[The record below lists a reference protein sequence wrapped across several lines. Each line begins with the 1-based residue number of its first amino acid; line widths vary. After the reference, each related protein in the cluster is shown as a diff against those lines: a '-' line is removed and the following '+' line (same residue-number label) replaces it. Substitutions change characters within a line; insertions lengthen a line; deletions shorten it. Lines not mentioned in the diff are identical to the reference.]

1 MDNFIFSINATLPI
15 FLTMIL
21 GLFFRK
27 IGVFDDAFTNKM
39 NSFVFKFALPA
50 LLFEDL
56 WEENFYQAWD
66 GGFVLFCFC
75 ATLGCILV
83 STLLSSF
90 LKDKSD
96 RGEFIQAS
104 YRSSAAILGI
114 AFIVNIYGQSGMAP
128 LMIIGTVP
136 LYNICAVAALTL
148 TAPATQATS
157 TSQTA
162 STKSGVSNSASANA
176 TSAVPSTKVRLIRTA
191 KGVITNPIILG
202 IAAGFAWSLLKL
214 PHPVILQKTVHNLG
228 VLATPLGLMAMGA
241 SFDMKKAF
249 YKMKPA
255 FVCTFL
261 KLLGYSGVLMP
272 VAIAL
277 GYRNEALVAIL
288 VMLGSATTVSSY
300 TMAKSMGHE
309 GTLSSSV
316 VMLTT
321 LLSAFTLTGWLFVL
335 KTFALI

>member
-83 STLLSSF
+83 STVLSSF

-148 TAPATQATS
+148 TAPAAQA
-157 TSQTA
+157 A
-162 STKSGVSNSASANA
+162 STKSGVSNSANTA
-176 TSAVPSTKVRLIRTA
+176 STGAASSVASDTKARLLRTV

-335 KTFALI
+335 KTFSLI

>member
-15 FLTMIL
+15 FLTMVL
-21 GLFFRK
+21 GLVFRK
-27 IGVFDDAFTNKM
+27 AGVFDDAFTNKM

-83 STLLSSF
+83 STILSSF
-90 LKDKSD
+90 LKEKSD

-148 TAPATQATS
+148 TSPTLTS
-157 TSQTA
+157 NVLDTSNRAAKNSLT
-162 STKSGVSNSASANA
+162 SKSKASA
-176 TSAVPSTKVRLIRTA
+176 VSTRDRLLRTA
-191 KGVITNPIILG
+191 KGIITNPIILG

-241 SFDMKKAF
+241 SFDIKKAF
-249 YKMKPA
+249 YKLKPA
-255 FVCTFL
+255 IVCTVL
-261 KLLGYSGVLMP
+261 KLVGYSGVLMP

-309 GTLSSSV
+309 GTLSASV

-321 LLSAFTLTGWLFVL
+321 LLSAFTLTGWLFLL
-335 KTFALI
+335 KTLSLI

>member
-21 GLFFRK
+21 GLVFRK
-27 IGVFDDAFTNKM
+27 IGVFDDAFTNRM

-66 GGFVLFCFC
+66 GSFVLFCFC
-75 ATLGCILV
+75 ATLGCIIV
-83 STLLSSF
+83 STVLSSF

-96 RGEFIQAS
+96 RGEFIQGS

-148 TAPATQATS
+148 TSPALSSAKSNSGSETS
-157 TSQTA
+157 ASKLTS
-162 STKSGVSNSASANA
+162 VSNSD
-176 TSAVPSTKVRLIRTA
+176 RLFRTV
-191 KGVITNPIILG
+191 KGIITNPIILG
-202 IAAGFAWSLLKL
+202 IAAGFAWS
-214 PHPVILQKTVHNLG
+214 LQKTVHNLG

-241 SFDMKKAF
+241 SFDIKKAF
-249 YKMKPA
+249 YKLKPSIA
-255 FVCTFL
+255 CAFL
-261 KLLGYSGVLMP
+261 KLIGYSGVLMP

-309 GTLSSSV
+309 GTLSASV

-321 LLSAFTLTGWLFVL
+321 LLSAFSLTAWLFIL
-335 KTFALI
+335 KTMGFI

>member
-21 GLFFRK
+21 GLVFRK

-83 STLLSSF
+83 STALSSF
-90 LKDKSD
+90 LRDKTD
-96 RGEFIQAS
+96 RGEFIQGS

-128 LMIIGTVP
+128 LMIVGTVP

-148 TAPATQATS
+148 TSPTISSDKNEAAF
-157 TSQTA
+157 
-162 STKSGVSNSASANA
+162 SND
-176 TSAVPSTKVRLIRTA
+176 RLIRTA
-191 KGVITNPIILG
+191 KGIITNPIILG
-202 IAAGFAWSLLKL
+202 IAAGFAWSLLKF
-214 PHPVILQKTVHNLG
+214 PHPTILQKTVHNLG

-241 SFDMKKAF
+241 SFDIKKAF
-249 YKMKPA
+249 YKVKPA
-255 FVCTFL
+255 IACTFL

-272 VAIAL
+272 IAITL

-309 GTLSSSV
+309 GTLSASV

-321 LLSAFTLTGWLFVL
+321 LLSAFTLTGWLFLL
-335 KTFALI
+335 KTLSFI

>member
-15 FLTMIL
+15 FLTMVL
-21 GLFFRK
+21 GLVFRK
-27 IGVFDDAFTNKM
+27 IGVFDDAFTNRM

-75 ATLGCILV
+75 ATLGCIIV
-83 STLLSSF
+83 STALSSF

-96 RGEFIQAS
+96 RGEFIQGS

-148 TAPATQATS
+148 TSPALSSAKSDPASETSSSKS
-157 TSQTA
+157 TS
-162 STKSGVSNSASANA
+162 VSNSD
-176 TSAVPSTKVRLIRTA
+176 RLFRTV
-191 KGVITNPIILG
+191 KGII
-202 IAAGFAWSLLKL
+202 
-214 PHPVILQKTVHNLG
+214 ILQKTVHNLG

-241 SFDMKKAF
+241 SFDIKKAF
-249 YKMKPA
+249 YKLKPSIA
-255 FVCTFL
+255 CAFL
-261 KLLGYSGVLMP
+261 KLIGYSGVLMP

-309 GTLSSSV
+309 GTLSASV

-321 LLSAFTLTGWLFVL
+321 LLSAFSLTAWLFIL
-335 KTFALI
+335 KTMSFI

>member
-21 GLFFRK
+21 GLVFRK

-83 STLLSSF
+83 STALSSF
-90 LKDKSD
+90 LRDKTD
-96 RGEFIQAS
+96 RGEFIQGS

-128 LMIIGTVP
+128 LMIVGTVP

-148 TAPATQATS
+148 TSPTISSDKNEAAF
-157 TSQTA
+157 
-162 STKSGVSNSASANA
+162 SND
-176 TSAVPSTKVRLIRTA
+176 RLIRTA
-191 KGVITNPIILG
+191 KGIITNSIILG
-202 IAAGFAWSLLKL
+202 IAAGFAWSLLKF
-214 PHPVILQKTVHNLG
+214 PHPTILQKTVHNLG

-241 SFDMKKAF
+241 SFDIKKAF
-249 YKMKPA
+249 YKVKPA
-255 FVCTFL
+255 IACTFL

-272 VAIAL
+272 IAITL

-309 GTLSSSV
+309 GTLSASV

-321 LLSAFTLTGWLFVL
+321 LLSAFTLTGWLFLL
-335 KTFALI
+335 KTLSFV

>member
-15 FLTMIL
+15 FLTMVL
-21 GLFFRK
+21 GLVFRK
-27 IGVFDDAFTNKM
+27 IGVFDDTFTNRM

-75 ATLGCILV
+75 ATLGCIIV
-83 STLLSSF
+83 STTLSSF

-96 RGEFIQAS
+96 RGEFIQGS
-104 YRSSAAILGI
+104 YRSSAAILGL

-148 TAPATQATS
+148 TSPALSSAKSDPASETSASKS
-157 TSQTA
+157 TS
-162 STKSGVSNSASANA
+162 VSNSD
-176 TSAVPSTKVRLIRTA
+176 RLFRTV
-191 KGVITNPIILG
+191 KGIITNPIILG

-214 PHPVILQKTVHNLG
+214 PHPTILQKTVHNLG

-241 SFDMKKAF
+241 SFDIKKAF
-249 YKMKPA
+249 YKLKPSIA
-255 FVCTFL
+255 CAFL
-261 KLLGYSGVLMP
+261 KLIGYSGILMP

-309 GTLSSSV
+309 GTLSASV

-321 LLSAFTLTGWLFVL
+321 LLSAFSLTAWLFIL
-335 KTFALI
+335 KTMSFI

>member
-1 MDNFIFSINATLPI
+1 MQTETKGAMKMENFIFSINATLPI

-21 GLFFRK
+21 GLVFRK
-27 IGVFDDAFTNKM
+27 TGVFDDAFTNKM

-83 STLLSSF
+83 SMVLSSF
-90 LKDKSD
+90 LKEKTD

-148 TAPATQATS
+148 TSPTLASPTLASPTLAS
-157 TSQTA
+157 A
-162 STKSGVSNSASANA
+162 STVS
-176 TSAVPSTKVRLIRTA
+176 TRDRLLRTA
-191 KGVITNPIILG
+191 KGIITNPIILG

-214 PHPVILQKTVHNLG
+214 PHPTILQKTVHNLG

-241 SFDMKKAF
+241 SFDIKKAF
-249 YKMKPA
+249 YKLKPA
-255 FVCTFL
+255 LVCTFL

-309 GTLSSSV
+309 GTLSASV

-321 LLSAFTLTGWLFVL
+321 LLSAFTLTGWL
-335 KTFALI
+335 

>member
-1 MDNFIFSINATLPI
+1 MDNFIFSINATFPI

-21 GLFFRK
+21 GLVFRK
-27 IGVFDDAFTNKM
+27 TGVFDDAFTNKM

-75 ATLGCILV
+75 ATLGCIIV
-83 STLLSSF
+83 STALSSL

-148 TAPATQATS
+148 TSPSNKTGSIS
-157 TSQTA
+157 TRD
-162 STKSGVSNSASANA
+162 
-176 TSAVPSTKVRLIRTA
+176 RLLRTA
-191 KGVITNPIILG
+191 KGIITNPIILG
-202 IAAGFAWSLLKL
+202 IAVGFAWSLLKL
-214 PHPVILQKTVHNLG
+214 PHPTILQKTVHNLG

-241 SFDMKKAF
+241 SFDIKKAF
-249 YKMKPA
+249 YKLKPA
-255 FVCTFL
+255 IACTFL

-309 GTLSSSV
+309 GTLSASV

-321 LLSAFTLTGWLFVL
+321 LLSAFSLTGWLFIL
-335 KTFALI
+335 KTVQLI

>member
-21 GLFFRK
+21 GLVFRK

-83 STLLSSF
+83 STALSSF
-90 LKDKSD
+90 LRDKTD
-96 RGEFIQAS
+96 RGEFIQGS

-128 LMIIGTVP
+128 LMIVGTVP

-148 TAPATQATS
+148 TSPTISSDKNEAAF
-157 TSQTA
+157 
-162 STKSGVSNSASANA
+162 SND
-176 TSAVPSTKVRLIRTA
+176 RLIRTA
-191 KGVITNPIILG
+191 KGIITNPIILG
-202 IAAGFAWSLLKL
+202 IAAGFAWSLLKF
-214 PHPVILQKTVHNLG
+214 PHPTILQKTVHNLG

-241 SFDMKKAF
+241 SFDIKKAF
-249 YKMKPA
+249 YKVKPA
-255 FVCTFL
+255 IACTFL

-272 VAIAL
+272 IAITL

-309 GTLSSSV
+309 GTLSASV

-321 LLSAFTLTGWLFVL
+321 LLSAFTLTGWLFLL
-335 KTFALI
+335 KTLSFV

>member
-83 STLLSSF
+83 STVLSSF

-148 TAPATQATS
+148 TAP

-162 STKSGVSNSASANA
+162 SIQSEASNSASTASASSAN
-176 TSAVPSTKVRLIRTA
+176 TKDTRARLLRTA

>member
-1 MDNFIFSINATLPI
+1 MDNFIFSINATFPI

-21 GLFFRK
+21 GLVFRK
-27 IGVFDDAFTNKM
+27 LGVFDDAFTNKM

-83 STLLSSF
+83 STALSSF

-148 TAPATQATS
+148 TSPVNKTNS
-157 TSQTA
+157 I
-162 STKSGVSNSASANA
+162 SNHD
-176 TSAVPSTKVRLIRTA
+176 RLLRTA
-191 KGVITNPIILG
+191 KGIITNPIILG

-214 PHPVILQKTVHNLG
+214 PHPTILQKTVHNLG

-241 SFDMKKAF
+241 SFDIKKAF
-249 YKMKPA
+249 YKRKPA
-255 FVCTFL
+255 LVCTFL

-309 GTLSSSV
+309 GTLSASV

-321 LLSAFTLTGWLFVL
+321 LLSAFSLTGWLFVL
-335 KTFALI
+335 KTMQLI

>member
-27 IGVFDDAFTNKM
+27 VGVFDDAFTNRM
-39 NSFVFKFALPA
+39 NNFVFKCALPA

-66 GGFVLFCFC
+66 GGFVLFCFL
-75 ATLGCILV
+75 ATLTCIAI
-83 STLLSSF
+83 STGLSCF
-90 LKDKSD
+90 LKDRSD
-96 RGEFIQAS
+96 RGEFIQSS

-114 AFIVNIYGQSGMAP
+114 AFIVNIYGESGMAP

-136 LYNICAVAALTL
+136 LYNVCAVTALTL
-148 TAPATQATS
+148 TAPSQAGDRK
-157 TSQTA
+157 SQ
-162 STKSGVSNSASANA
+162 
-176 TSAVPSTKVRLIRTA
+176 IMRTV
-191 KGVITNPIILG
+191 KGILTNPIILG

-241 SFDMKKAF
+241 SFDIKKAF
-249 YKMKPA
+249 YKVKPA
-255 FVCTFL
+255 LSCTFL
-261 KLLGYSGVLMP
+261 KLLGYSGLLMP
-272 VAIAL
+272 AAIAL
-277 GYRNEALVAIL
+277 GYRGEALVAIL

-300 TMAKSMGHE
+300 TMAKSMGHD
-309 GTLSSSV
+309 GTLSASV

-321 LLSAFTLTGWLFVL
+321 LFSAFTLTGWLFVL
-335 KTFALI
+335 KTMGWV

>member
-21 GLFFRK
+21 GLVFRK
-27 IGVFDDAFTNKM
+27 TGVFDDAFTNRM

-83 STLLSSF
+83 STALSSL

-148 TAPATQATS
+148 TSPANKTNSIS
-157 TSQTA
+157 TRD
-162 STKSGVSNSASANA
+162 
-176 TSAVPSTKVRLIRTA
+176 RLLRTA
-191 KGVITNPIILG
+191 KGIITNPIILG

-214 PHPVILQKTVHNLG
+214 PHPTILQKTVQNLG

-241 SFDMKKAF
+241 SFDIKKAS
-249 YKMKPA
+249 YKVKPA
-255 FVCTFL
+255 IACTFL

-309 GTLSSSV
+309 GTLSASV

-321 LLSAFTLTGWLFVL
+321 LLSAFSLTGWLFIL
-335 KTFALI
+335 KTMQLI

>member
-21 GLFFRK
+21 GLIFRK

-83 STLLSSF
+83 STALSSF
-90 LKDKSD
+90 LRDKTD
-96 RGEFIQAS
+96 RGEFIQGS

-128 LMIIGTVP
+128 LMIVGTVP

-148 TAPATQATS
+148 TSPTISSDKNEAAFP
-157 TSQTA
+157 
-162 STKSGVSNSASANA
+162 ND
-176 TSAVPSTKVRLIRTA
+176 RLIRTA
-191 KGVITNPIILG
+191 KGIITNPIILG
-202 IAAGFAWSLLKL
+202 IAAGFAWSLLKF
-214 PHPVILQKTVHNLG
+214 PHPTILQKTVHNLG

-241 SFDMKKAF
+241 SFDIKKAF
-249 YKMKPA
+249 YKVKPA
-255 FVCTFL
+255 IACTFL

-272 VAIAL
+272 IAITL

-309 GTLSSSV
+309 GTLSASV

-321 LLSAFTLTGWLFVL
+321 LLSAFTLTGWLFLL
-335 KTFALI
+335 KTLSFI

>member
-21 GLFFRK
+21 GLVFRK
-27 IGVFDDAFTNKM
+27 TGVFDDAFTNRM

-83 STLLSSF
+83 STALSSL

-136 LYNICAVAALTL
+136 LYSICAVAALTL
-148 TAPATQATS
+148 TSPANKTS
-157 TSQTA
+157 SV
-162 STKSGVSNSASANA
+162 STRD
-176 TSAVPSTKVRLIRTA
+176 RLLRTA
-191 KGVITNPIILG
+191 KGIITNPIILG

-214 PHPVILQKTVHNLG
+214 PHPTILQKTVHNLG

-241 SFDMKKAF
+241 SFDIKKAS
-249 YKMKPA
+249 YKVKPA
-255 FVCTFL
+255 IACTFL

-309 GTLSSSV
+309 GTLSASV

-321 LLSAFTLTGWLFVL
+321 LLSAFSLTGWLFLL
-335 KTFALI
+335 KTLSLI